1 MADLNDVWNW
11 PNNVG
16 NGYATSSSDWS
27 GNASFGIDK
36 RVDDIRTY
44 TYTAHKTGQLHY
56 TNDLNRTTSS
66 INTGFA
72 AYKHYFDS
80 HGDDTNPTF
89 HQFAKY
95 PCVEWKIQP
104 NGRTI
109 GGVHYEL
116 NANNMP
122 QIRVQF
128 TNAHEFANGDRIEF
142 FGFDTDSS
150 GATHRG
156 LNMIKPYVGIVDGFN
171 VVLYEDSGL
180 TRLAQVPDAGFQAQ
194 TDVFFTALDDGSY
207 NGALAHFDVFQETFS
222 TGDVIQIADTFTNM
236 GAGTLSS
243 ASSGTLVYLEKISG
257 SNSYKLFSDSG
268 RTTPFTLTGGQGV
281 DIVENSPSSVFSG
294 ISFDIASNG
303 STVAITRDIS
313 SAGFNTVRAG
323 IKAQN
328 MTPESFSENTSNI
341 YRGFCRAEL
350 TLGSG
355 VSKAIPAYDVSGIN
369 KSAYFGYKYN
379 DTTGIIEILTDPTI
393 SGRDSSPLTAT
404 NATGNVV
411 GQVQIIDFWTYRNE
425 STGTYDNSAQYFD
438 GDKLPASGTNV
449 GGLFFTGQVN
459 DTSLN
464 PVSPL
469 SHPLAS
475 EEGTLYSSTK
485 ADGGDDN
492 LNFHILIYQLA
503 ETTTR
508 STGTIQYQYQNS
520 SNATVNGAEYD
531 FTKFWR
537 PGATSAFTPTYI
549 TTPTATPNLSTQG
562 YINGSSDLAGFPNLG
577 LFTLAGLGIQDGVN
591 VHNVPILTG
600 SQVDPPSAGKPSSM
614 IIEKIGVFPINA
626 KADEYV
632 APAAYAPDVFDTDDE
647 WDTDAFD
654 NRKNWPTHITPN
666 GINITQNIP
675 SSTTLSQNGTKYVR
689 SSGVIKHQ
697 LEVSYPPMTY
707 DDFREFEAV
716 HQAARGQATPFYF
729 IIAQQSNGL
738 STNLIWHRTDTAN
751 SNLNTAQL
759 RIRQDITAGTKTFL
773 VEGFRASDTDCFIR
787 GECLIVPSNS
797 SNNGSIRHVIND
809 NVTSNKYGEAKIRL
823 AVGMNNETAGRS
835 IYKNPFHLRVTMAED
850 ALEYEV
856 GTDKLY
862 RLTCRFDLDEFK

>member
-11 PNNVG
+11 PNNRG

-27 GNASFGIDK
+27 GDASYGIDK

-56 TNDLNRTTSS
+56 VNDLGRTVGT

-72 AYKHYFDS
+72 AYKHYFNS

-95 PCVEWKIQP
+95 PAVEWKIQP
-104 NGRTI
+104 NGRKI

-116 NANNMP
+116 NSNNMP
-122 QIRVQF
+122 QVKVQF

-142 FGFDTDSS
+142 FGFDTDSG
-150 GATHRG
+150 GAAHRN
-156 LNMIKPYVGIVDGFN
+156 LNMIKPYVSVVDGFN
-171 VVLYEDSGL
+171 VILYEDSGL
-180 TRLAQVPDAGFQAQ
+180 TKLAQVDNLFKAQ

-207 NGALAHFDVFQETFS
+207 NGAVAHFDGFQETFG
-222 TGDVIQIADTFTNM
+222 TGDVLQIADTFANM

-257 SNSYKLFSDSG
+257 SNSYKLFSNSG

-281 DIVENSPSSVFSG
+281 DLHDNDPGATIHG
-294 ISFDIASNG
+294 IQINIASSG
-303 STVAITRDIS
+303 STVPIQVDIS
-313 SAGFNTVRAG
+313 GAGFNTVRAG
-323 IKAQN
+323 IKSQN
-328 MTPESFSENTSNI
+328 MTPETSSENTSNI
-341 YRGFCRAEL
+341 YRGFCRVEL

-355 VSKAIPAYDVSGIN
+355 VSKAIPAYDVSTTVT

-379 DTTGIIEILTDPTI
+379 DTTGVIDILTDPTI
-393 SGRDSSPLTAT
+393 TGRDSSLLTAT
-404 NATGNVV
+404 NATGVV
-411 GQVQIIDFWTYRNE
+411 AGQIHIIDFWTYRNE
-425 STGTYDNSAQYFD
+425 SPGTYSSAAQYFD
-438 GDKLPASGTNV
+438 GDLLPASGTNV
-449 GGLFFTGQVN
+449 GGLFFTGQTN

-475 EEGTLYSSTK
+475 EEGTLYSGTK
-485 ADGGDDN
+485 PDGGDDN
-492 LNFHILIYQLA
+492 GNFNILIYQL
-503 ETTTR
+503 ESTTTR

-520 SNATVNGAEYD
+520 SNATVNGAVYD

-562 YINGSSDLAGFPNLG
+562 YINGASDLDGFPKRG
-577 LFTLAGLGIQDGVN
+577 LFTLAGLGLTSSSLN
-591 VHNVPILTG
+591 VLGDAILSG
-600 SQVDPPSAGKPSSM
+600 SPSKPSSM

-666 GINITQNIP
+666 GINITQTIP

-716 HQAARGQATPFYF
+716 HQAARGQATPFFF

-751 SNLNTAQL
+751 SNLNTSQL
-759 RIRQDITAGTKTFL
+759 RIRQDITAGTKAFL

-787 GECLIVPSNS
+787 GECLIGPGQSN
-797 SNNGSIRHVIND
+797 NNGSIRHVIND
-809 NVTSNKYGEAKIRL
+809 NVTSNKYGEAKIRI
-823 AVGMNNETAGRS
+823 AVGMPTERAGRS
-835 IYKNPFHLRVTMAED
+835 IYKNPLHVRVTMAED